1 MEIRKDP
8 QTHRIIGAAM
18 AVHCELGSGF
28 LEEVY
33 QEALAIEF
41 HEREI
46 PFSREVELTISYK
59 GQPLQKSYRADFV
72 CFGDIVVELKALHR
86 LSGKE
91 KSQVLNYLKATGFER
106 GLLIN
111 FGTESLQYFRLMN
124 NFERSKPKS
133 F

>member
-1 MEIRKDP
+1 MGLEKRKDP

-46 PFSREVELTISYK
+46 PFNREVEMTISYK
-59 GQPLQKSYRADFV
+59 GQTLQ
-72 CFGDIVVELKALHR
+72 
-86 LSGKE
+86 
-91 KSQVLNYLKATGFER
+91 
-106 GLLIN
+106 
-111 FGTESLQYFRLMN
+111 
-124 NFERSKPKS
+124 
-133 F
+133 